1 MRVQPKSKS
10 AGNTDQVVLLE
21 ANIDDQTGQG
31 LGFALDRLMAAGA
44 LDASFIPLYMKKNR
58 PAVMLSVMAPV
69 KAKAKFQKLI
79 FKYTSTKGIRTQV
92 VDRAIMTRH
101 FCQVVYQGHPIKVK
115 IAEYEGVTRATPE
128 YEDCKKAALALDVS
142 LEKVMS
148 AAENLVK
155 REDNG

>member
-1 MRVQPKSKS
+1 MRVQPKSKQTGTS
-10 AGNTDQVVLLE
+10 DQVVLLE

-31 LGFALDRLMAAGA
+31 LGFAMERLMAAGA

-79 FKYTSTKGIRTQV
+79 FKYTSTKGIRTQLV
-92 VDRAIMTRH
+92 NRAIMTRH
-101 FCQVVYQGHPIKVK
+101 FCQVVYQGYPIKVK
-115 IAEYEGVTRATPE
+115 VAEYEGIRRATPE
-128 YEDCKKAALALDVS
+128 YEDCKRAALALDISV
-142 LEKVMS
+142 EEVMR
-148 AAENLVK
+148 AAVNLAK